1 MGKRQNIKIFLMT
14 ILAVILAL
22 LFGAL
27 LVFNHMPQQQLR
39 KNLSLGRK
47 YASNMDFENAEL
59 AYQAAI
65 AIAPKQDT
73 AYRELS
79 NTYVKEARSLDE
91 NDIDSIDNA
100 YQNAADIL
108 VNLTDAVEP
117 EDADFS
123 YAEVYTDL
131 GDVYMDKSENLETDR
146 PGASED
152 SLRQADDA
160 YAKAADYAERNDE
173 QELLSYANKKRETI
187 ATQLNKRPDN
197 ATNEKN
203 SGTEETSDE
212 NEKYGGVQVLTLNTD
227 NYVDV
232 NNSGTTDRINIG
244 ALTPDGSDMDPSEA
258 QVYFNTMYVND
269 LSLNVRM
276 QHTMITQAYAVDINT
291 EDQYKN
297 IILRSDIGEDGVVYE
312 LIFAYN
318 DTELVEITDGE
329 WQSQIGGIGDL
340 SYTDMKGDGI
350 LHLYSDLRWQVD
362 QANWVCEKNEYMI
375 KDKEV
380 TLMDS
385 VIGSMP
391 KDKGYIGGY
400 DRDTTSDLKDENFTE
415 GVVVTLAIDLPL
427 YSDADAT
434 QQTGT
439 ISAGTQATVT
449 REFRTDDYR
458 EIFYLD
464 NLGFLDESYDYYYNI
479 DPTLQGPF
487 AGMYRY
493 A

>member
-1 MGKRQNIKIFLMT
+1 MSKRHNIKLFTMT
-14 ILAVILAL
+14 VLAVILVL

-39 KNLSLGRK
+39 KKLSLGRK

-79 NTYVKEARSLDE
+79 NTYMEEARSLDE

-131 GDVYMDKSENLETDR
+131 GDVYMNKSENLETDR
-146 PGASED
+146 PGAAED

-173 QELLSYANKKRETI
+173 QELLSYANKKRKTI
-187 ATQLNKRPDN
+187 ATQVNKHPDN
-197 ATNEKN
+197 AADKKN
-203 SGTEETSDE
+203 SDTEKTSDE
-212 NEKYGGVQVLTLNTD
+212 NGKYGGVQVLTLNTD

-232 NNSGTTDRINIG
+232 NNNGTTDKINIG
-244 ALTPDGSDMDPSEA
+244 ALTSDGSDMDPFEA
-258 QVYFNTMYVND
+258 QVYFNTLYVND
-269 LSLNVRM
+269 LSLNLRM
-276 QHTMITQAYAVDINT
+276 QHAMITQAYAVDINT

-297 IILRSDIGEDGVVYE
+297 IILRSDIDEDGVIYE

-318 DTELVEITDGE
+318 DTELIEITDGE
-329 WQSQIGGIGDL
+329 WQSQIGGIGDI

-362 QANWVCEKNEYMI
+362 QANWVCEKSEFMI

-380 TLMDS
+380 ILMDS

-427 YSDADAT
+427 YSDEDAT
-434 QQTGT
+434 QQAGT
-439 ISAGTQATVT
+439 ISAGTHATVT
-449 REFRTDDYR
+449 REFRTDDYK

-464 NLGFLDESYDYYYNI
+464 NIGYVGESYDYYYNI

-487 AGMYRY
+487 AGMYCY

>member
-14 ILAVILAL
+14 LLAAILTL
-22 LFGAL
+22 LFGSL
-27 LVFNHMPQQQLR
+27 LVFNHMPRQQLR
-39 KNLSLGRK
+39 KKLGLGRK
-47 YASNMDFENAEL
+47 YASNMDFEKAEL

-65 AIAPKQDT
+65 AIAPRQAT

-79 NTYVKEARSLDE
+79 NTYVEKARSLDE
-91 NDIDSIDNA
+91 NDIDSIDDA
-100 YQNAADIL
+100 YQDAADIL
-108 VNLTDAVEP
+108 ISLTDAVEP

-131 GDVYMDKSENLETDR
+131 GDVYMDKSENLEADR
-146 PGASED
+146 PADAED
-152 SLRQADDA
+152 SLNRADDA
-160 YAKAADYAERNDE
+160 YAKAEDYAQKNDE
-173 QELLSYANKKRETI
+173 QELLSYAGKKRETI
-187 ATQLNKRPDN
+187 AEQLNNHPDS
-197 ATNEKN
+197 ATDKMN
-203 SGTEETSDE
+203 SDAGETSDE
-212 NEKYGGVQVLTLNTD
+212 NYKFGGVQVLTLNAD

-232 NNSGTTDRINIG
+232 NNSGTTDKINIG
-244 ALTPDGSDMDPSEA
+244 ALISDGSAMDPFEA
-258 QVYFNTMYVND
+258 QVYFSTIYVND
-269 LSLNVRM
+269 LSLNVQM

-297 IILRSDIGEDGVVYE
+297 IILRSDTGEDGVVYE

-318 DTELVEITDGE
+318 DTELVEITD
-329 WQSQIGGIGDL
+329 QSQIGGIGDI

-362 QANWVCEKNEYMI
+362 QTNWVCEKSEFMI

-391 KDKGYIGGY
+391 RDKGYIGGY
-400 DRDTTSDLKDENFTE
+400 NRDTTSDLKDENFTE
-415 GVVVTLAIDLPL
+415 GVAVTLAIDLPL
-427 YSDADAT
+427 YSDANAT

-449 REFRTDDYR
+449 REFRTADYR

-464 NLGFLDESYDYYYNI
+464 SIGYLGESYDYYYNI